1 MTILIDSMYDNME
14 DRILMHNAICEY
26 LGDNRSP
33 EAYVSTCAEMG
44 IEVPIYPPAFRWE
57 P

>member
-14 DRILMHNAICEY
+14 DRILMHNAICKY

-33 EAYVSTCAEMG
+33 ETYVSTCAEMG
-44 IEVPIYPPAFRWE
+44 IEVPIYPPAYRWE